1 VVAYLVALPQTH
13 SQFTLICKLPS
24 APVGAHF
31 FFGFVLG
38 LGFGFW
44 TEGHDCFLRCCAC
57 GARRGC
63 VKGFAE
69 WGFLDAG
76 EGLGLE
82 FRGCGF

>member
-1 VVAYLVALPQTH
+1 M
-13 SQFTLICKLPS
+13 
-24 APVGAHF
+24 
-31 FFGFVLG
+31 
-38 LGFGFW
+38 
-44 TEGHDCFLRCCAC
+44 RCAEVCA